1 MIYGGPDISIELGR
15 SGGEAALARN
25 PLAAPAKSTVL
36 SRIDGVSVETLMT
49 EFGSPLFVMSEQTL
63 RARAAA
69 QRRAFRDRYDK
80 VEFAWSFKTNP
91 LDAVC
96 RVFKSEGWL
105 AEVVSSF
112 EYGKARRLGFE
123 GRQILFNGPYKRE
136 DSIRRALRE
145 GALIQIDNW
154 DELLTLE
161 RVAAELGGRHDVGLR
176 VMISTGHAPT
186 WSKFG
191 FNAASGE
198 AHQAALRLI
207 GNPSLRLHTLHAH
220 IGTYIL
226 DPDAYRVATQVLLGL
241 REVLR
246 KETMH
251 LVGCLN
257 LGGGFPS
264 DSLLHGM
271 AGPPSRVV
279 PPIDRYAEAITA
291 PLNQL
296 PVADRPLL
304 RLETGRHLVDNA
316 GYLLTTVVAV
326 KGRGNPPRL
335 PPEGMAAKIGWKG
348 QPDLPHRPGYVIDAG
363 VNLLYTAAWFALEA
377 TPAQSGAAPVEPVRL
392 LGDLCMEIDVIR
404 EHVLLPRL
412 QTGDRLV
419 LHPVGAYNINQSM
432 TFIHLRPA
440 IVMIDMEGAPRL
452 IRRREMLEDAE
463 ALEDSCDVP
472 RTA

>member
-1 MIYGGPDISIELGR
+1 MD
-15 SGGEAALARN
+15 ATLARN
-25 PLAAPAKSTVL
+25 PLAAPPRSNVISA
-36 SRIDGVSVETLMT
+36 IDGVQVESLLKD
-49 EFGSPLFVMSEQTL
+49 FGSPLFVMSEQTL
-63 RARAAA
+63 RARADA

-96 RVFKSEGWL
+96 QVFQSEGWL

-112 EYGKARRLGFE
+112 EYEKARHLGYS
-123 GRQILFNGPYKRE
+123 GRQIIFNGPYKRE
-136 DSIRRALRE
+136 ESIRRSLRE

-154 DELLTLE
+154 DELLAIE
-161 RVAAELGGRHDVGLR
+161 KIAGELGGKFDVGLR
-176 VMISTGHAPT
+176 VMISTGLAPT

-191 FNAASGE
+191 FSAASGE

-207 GNPSLRLHTLHAH
+207 ANPNLRLHTLHSH

-226 DPDAYRVATQVLLGL
+226 DPGAYRVATQVLLGL

-246 KETMH
+246 KETGH
-251 LVGCLN
+251 RVACLN

-271 AGPPSRVV
+271 AGPTAKMIPS
-279 PPIDRYAEAITA
+279 IDRYAEAITT

-296 PVADRPLL
+296 APADRPLL

-316 GYLLTTVVAV
+316 GYLLTTVVAI
-326 KGRGNPPRL
+326 KGGGNTHWAPAN
-335 PPEGMAAKIGWKG
+335 GVAAKAGWSG
-348 QPDLPHRPGYVIDAG
+348 LADLPQRRGYVVDSG
-363 VNLLYTAAWFALEA
+363 VNLLYTAAWFAIEVS
-377 TPAQSGAAPVEPVRL
+377 PAQPGAAPVESVRL

-440 IVMIDMEGAPRL
+440 IVMINTEGQPRG
-452 IRRREMLEDAE
+452 IRRREVLEDAE
-463 ALEDSCDVP
+463 ALEEPSDIA
-472 RTA
+472 RMA